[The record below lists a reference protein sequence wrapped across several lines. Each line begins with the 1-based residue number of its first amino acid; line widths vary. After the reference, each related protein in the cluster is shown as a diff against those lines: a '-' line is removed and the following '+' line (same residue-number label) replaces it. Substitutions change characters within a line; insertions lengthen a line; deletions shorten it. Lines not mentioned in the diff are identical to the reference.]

1 MARLARGRLRT
12 ENGEEPM
19 KSDQQQSLADPKAH
33 LRPDDV
39 REIRYRL
46 GQSQSEFAAM
56 IGVSIPTLQSWEEG
70 KRLPDGPALALLR
83 VAAKNPKIVAK
94 ALGH

>member
-1 MARLARGRLRT
+1 MRVERQ
-12 ENGEEPM
+12 PV
-19 KSDQQQSLADPKAH
+19 ADPKTS

-39 REIRYRL
+39 REIRYKL
-46 GQSQSEFAAM
+46 GQSQSQFADM
-56 IGVSIPTLQSWEEG
+56 IGVTVPTLQSWEDG

>member
-1 MARLARGRLRT
+1 
-12 ENGEEPM
+12 M
-19 KSDQQQSLADPKAH
+19 KIERQQLLPDPKIL
-33 LRPDDV
+33 LRSDDV
-39 REIRYRL
+39 REIRYKL

-56 IGVSIPTLQSWEEG
+56 IGVTVPTLQSWEEG

>member
-1 MARLARGRLRT
+1 
-12 ENGEEPM
+12 M
-19 KSDQQQSLADPKAH
+19 KIEHQQLLPEAGIHLKADE
-33 LRPDDV
+33 V

-46 GQSQSEFAAM
+46 GQSQTEFASM
-56 IGVSIPTLQSWEEG
+56 IGVTLLTLQSWEEG

>member
-1 MARLARGRLRT
+1 MKAQALVESSSPALHA
-12 ENGEEPM
+12 EE
-19 KSDQQQSLADPKAH
+19 
-33 LRPDDV
+33 V
-39 REIRYRL
+39 RAIRYKL
-46 GQSQSEFAAM
+46 GQTQSEFAAM
-56 IGVSIPTLQSWEEG
+56 IGVTVPTLQGWEEG

>member
-1 MARLARGRLRT
+1 MRVER
-12 ENGEEPM
+12 
-19 KSDQQQSLADPKAH
+19 QVSLPQAKED

-46 GQSQSEFAAM
+46 GQSQSEFASM
-56 IGVSIPTLQSWEEG
+56 IGVTVPTLQSWEEG

-83 VAAKNPKIVAK
+83 VTAKNPKIVAK

>member
-1 MARLARGRLRT
+1 MRVER
-12 ENGEEPM
+12 
-19 KSDQQQSLADPKAH
+19 QVSLPQAKDD

-46 GQSQSEFAAM
+46 GQSQSEFASM
-56 IGVSIPTLQSWEEG
+56 IGVTVPTLQSWEEG

-83 VAAKNPKIVAK
+83 VTARNPKIVAK

>member
-1 MARLARGRLRT
+1 MRHPEAIRARIEVATL
-12 ENGEEPM
+12 
-19 KSDQQQSLADPKAH
+19 
-33 LRPDDV
+33 DV

-46 GQSQSEFAAM
+46 GQSQSDFADM
-56 IGVSIPTLQSWEEG
+56 IGVSLPTLQSWEEG

-83 VAAKNPKIVAK
+83 VAAKNPRIVAK

>member
-1 MARLARGRLRT
+1 MMRVERQPA
-12 ENGEEPM
+12 
-19 KSDQQQSLADPKAH
+19 ADAKTT

-39 REIRYRL
+39 REIRYKL
-46 GQSQSEFAAM
+46 GQSQSEFADM
-56 IGVSIPTLQSWEEG
+56 IGVTIPTLQSWEEG